1 MSGFAL
7 LSIGSRA
14 MAANYVALQTTGHN
28 IANAGVEGYS
38 RQRVETATA
47 ASRITASGNIGTGV
61 DVQTVT
67 RSHDQ
72 FLTREA
78 ANAKALAGMDATRLE
93 SLRRL
98 EEVFR
103 PGEQGIGHA
112 AGEFL
117 NAMVDVASRPAELAV
132 RQVALARAGEVADR
146 FRLAGTQ
153 LDALQADVDTSIQDA
168 VTRANA
174 LVKGIADLNSAI
186 LGAGQGQ
193 PPNDLLDA
201 RDRQIAELSEIVQVK
216 TLQALDGSTSV
227 HFAGGVALVQGGKSA
242 TLKVVPDKDDAGRL
256 ALEAD
261 ENGVTRDIDPLALG
275 GGSIAGLLR
284 FQNDDLR
291 NARATLGQMAVAIAG
306 VANEQQSLGLDL
318 RTPAGRGAALFDIGD
333 PLVQPG
339 QDNQRTPGG
348 TFVAAVTLEVTDP
361 RLVQASEYLLSA
373 DPDTGGWQVER
384 LSDGVVFTGISSGSE
399 FDGLRLDLGPTP
411 PAATD
416 RFLLQPV
423 TYAAGSLRR
432 VVEDPRALAAAA
444 LLTADVGAD
453 NQGTGAVA
461 KLRLTSVDINP
472 ALDAEVVFTGASS
485 VELRARDGGALL
497 ASGTWERGQPIA
509 WDGDDESVTG
519 FDLWLDGRPEVGD
532 VFSLAPTAHV
542 ERNNTNALAFAE
554 LRDSRFIGQAVGS
567 DGEPEGGSTVVEA
580 WTRALADTGVR
591 VQAADA
597 AAQISQ
603 AVSAQAETRRAAQA
617 GVNLDEEAARLIQ
630 YQQSYQAA
638 AKVLQVAQVVFDTL
652 MQTAAG

>member
-47 ASRITASGNIGTGV
+47 SARATASGSIGNGV

-67 RSHDQ
+67 RAHDQ

-78 ANAKALAGMDATRLE
+78 ANAKALAGQDASRLE

-112 AGEFL
+112 SSEFL
-117 NAMVDVASRPAELAV
+117 NAMVDVASRPAELAA

-153 LDALQADVDTSIQDA
+153 LDALQGDVDISIKDA

-174 LVKGIADLNSAI
+174 LVKGIAELNASI
-186 LGAGQGQ
+186 LAAGREQ

-201 RDRQIAELSEIVQVK
+201 RDRQVSQLSEILQVK
-216 TLQALDGSTSV
+216 TLQADDGSTSV
-227 HFAGGVALVQGGKSA
+227 FFAGGVALVQGGKSA
-242 TLKVVPDKDDAGRL
+242 TLRAVADENDANRL
-256 ALEAD
+256 ALEVD
-261 ENGVTRDIDPLALG
+261 ENGATRSIDSLEVG
-275 GGSIAGLLR
+275 GGSIAGWLR
-284 FQNDDLR
+284 FQNDDLL
-291 NARATLGQMAVAIAG
+291 NARTTLGQMAAALAG
-306 VANEQQSLGLDL
+306 VVNEQQSLGLDL
-318 RTPAGRGAALFDIGD
+318 RTPAGRGAPLFDIGA
-333 PLVQPG
+333 PVVQPG
-339 QDNQRTPGG
+339 QDNQRDAAGV
-348 TFVAAVTLEVTDP
+348 FVAEVTLEVMEP
-361 RLVQASEYLLSA
+361 RLLKASEYALSV
-373 DPDTGGWQVER
+373 DPDTGAWQAER
-384 LSDGVVFTGISSGSE
+384 LSDGMVFSGLDTGSE
-399 FDGLRLDLGPTP
+399 FDGLKLDLGAVP
-411 PAATD
+411 PASSD

-432 VVEDPRALAAAA
+432 AMADPRALAAAA

-453 NQGTGAVA
+453 NQGTGAIA
-461 KLRLTSVDINP
+461 RLRLNSPDIDP
-472 ALDAEVVFTGASS
+472 ALDAEVVFTSPAT
-485 VELRARDGGALL
+485 VELRDRDSGALL
-497 ASGTWERGQPIA
+497 ANGSWSRGAPVAWE
-509 WDGDDESVTG
+509 GDDESLTG
-519 FDLWLDGRPEVGD
+519 FDLWLDGQPATGD
-532 VFSLAPTAHV
+532 VFTVAPTVHV

-554 LRDSRFIGQAVGS
+554 LRDARFIGQAEDA
-567 DGEPEGGSTVVEA
+567 DGELQGGSTVVES

-591 VQAADA
+591 VQAAGA
-597 AAQISQ
+597 AAEISGSI
-603 AVSAQAETRRAAQA
+603 AEQAETRRAAQS

-638 AKVLQVAQVVFDTL
+638 AKVLQVAQSVFDTL
-652 MQTAAG
+652 MQVAG